1 MKRALLIL
9 SILVAVSAAAQE
21 RYALLV
27 GIGLYPQESGWT
39 SIHGDNDV
47 SIISNL
53 LLRHG
58 FTKENVIILKN
69 SLATRNGILT
79 ALDELKQRANQGD
92 VVYIHFSGHG
102 QQVTDLDGDEED
114 HYDEAWVP
122 YDAKKRY
129 VPGVYKGENH
139 ILDDEINA
147 YLGGLRSKVGSRG
160 KIVVVS
166 DACHSGS
173 GSRGLTDEEEMYI
186 RGTSEKF
193 VIPGGGANVVKKEA
207 PIYWLHVGACKPY
220 QTNYEYKASDGLFY
234 GSLSY
239 VISSGRIDLV
249 TSDYRDVINQW
260 RKALVEITRY
270 PQDMDDEGRPSRR
283 SDMMF

>member
-193 VIPGGGANVVKKEA
+193 VIPGGGANVIKKEA

>member
-193 VIPGGGANVVKKEA
+193 VISGGGANVVKKEA